1 MEKVADFA
9 KAETSSSTEPDI
21 AVSSQHTEVVPDSNR
36 SANNALLSCSKSSS
50 PVATSEPSS
59 LKQSI
64 RPLAPVGAPFI
75 FNRYKL
81 DNRPT
86 AFKINPPIPSDLA
99 NVIFL
104 YSLSG
109 TELLHLFYFLLS
121 MFKKEVVGWE

>member
-1 MEKVADFA
+1 MEKVADFT

-21 AVSSQHTEVVPDSNR
+21 AVSSQHTEVVPDDNRSEVVPDDNR
-36 SANNALLSCSKSSS
+36 SADNALLSCSKSS

-64 RPLAPVGAPFI
+64 RPLAPLGAPFI

-81 DNRPT
+81 DNRST
-86 AFKINPPIPSDLA
+86 SFKINPPIPSGLA

-104 YSLSG
+104 HSPFG
-109 TELLHLFYFLLS
+109 H
-121 MFKKEVVGWE
+121 